1 VSEELIIDLKLPVK
15 LWIDNKLAINLVKNP
30 ISHGKSKHIEN
41 GFHYLREQV
50 TKNKIAVEYCPTDDQ
65 VADIYSPRL

>member
-1 VSEELIIDLKLPVK
+1 MKLNMWLDLQLLAKPFDDK
-15 LWIDNKLAINLVKNP
+15 SAINLIKNP

-50 TKNKIAVEYCPTDDQ
+50 TKNKIAVEYCPTDDK
-65 VADIYSPRL
+65 VADIYSPKL